1 MEQQKKENKLSSP
14 EYIISAILH
23 FLPRDKRRFTADRE
37 RLHKFFYDMK
47 KKYPGLLQNIR
58 FRERYPFPES
68 RALDQAL
75 ANFEAAGL
83 LLRKSNMLEYYYI
96 KDEMDNYFETFAKTR
111 LCREGLN
118 CKALKNLTSEFVIRL
133 CS

>member
-1 MEQQKKENKLSSP
+1 MDYLAP
-14 EYIISAILH
+14 EDIISAILH

-37 RLHKFFYDMK
+37 SLHKFFYDAR
-47 KKYPGLLQNIR
+47 KKYPELLQNIR

-83 LLRKSNMLEYYYI
+83 LSRKNDSPKYYYVENEI
-96 KDEMDNYFETFAKTR
+96 DHYFEVFAKVRLRRKRLSYRAPKKLSEELASR
-111 LCREGLN
+111 LC
-118 CKALKNLTSEFVIRL
+118 F
-133 CS
+133 